1 MWRTF
6 QRAPREEGL
15 VDLRLYGL
23 AWLMCC
29 ALPLTAQTS
38 GFTAL
43 AAEAN
48 HARESDRL
56 DEAVVLYRKALALRP
71 AWAEGWWY
79 LGTLL
84 YDRDDYAGAAYAL
97 GKAVELSPQAGNA
110 VAMLGLCDAKLGRDR
125 DALQHLDKGR
135 TLGVGGDE
143 SLRRVM
149 LYTQGTL
156 LLAAGEFGKAQDA
169 LDLLAREGANQDDLM
184 DALGESVLGIRP
196 ADLAAANSTMREVV
210 RRAGRAEHAAASGD
224 AQVAQAEYGRLAAD
238 TPTFHNVQFAYGRFL
253 LANHLDDQ
261 AVAAFR
267 REIENSPQHLL
278 ARLGI
283 AGALLP
289 TDPAAGLPYAE
300 QAVKL
305 APGLAEAHYLLG
317 ALLLGT
323 GAIEQAITELETA
336 QNKDPAD
343 PRVYFS
349 LGRAYAMA
357 NRREDAARAR
367 AEFARLNKEN
377 PK

>member
-1 MWRTF
+1 M
-6 QRAPREEGL
+6 
-15 VDLRLYGL
+15 RLYGL
-23 AWLMCC
+23 VLLTCC
-29 ALPLTAQTS
+29 ALPLMAQTS

-43 AAEAN
+43 AAQAN
-48 HARESDRL
+48 QARESDRL
-56 DEAVVLYRKALALRP
+56 DEAVVLYRKALALQP

-84 YDRDDYAGAAYAL
+84 YDRDDYAGAADAL
-97 GKAVELSPQAGNA
+97 RKAVELSPQAGSA
-110 VAMLGLCDAKLGRDR
+110 VAMLGLCEARLGRDR
-125 DALQHLDKGR
+125 DALQHLEKGG

-143 SLRRVM
+143 SLHRVM

-156 LLAAGEFGKAQDA
+156 LLAAGEFSKAQEA
-169 LDLLAREGANQDDLM
+169 LDLLARAGADQDELM

-196 ADLAAANSTMREVV
+196 QDLAASDAASDSASDSAKREVV
-210 RRAGRAEHAAASGD
+210 RRAGRAEHVAAIGD
-224 AQVAQAEYGRLAAD
+224 VHAALAEYGRLAAGA
-238 TPTFHNVQFAYGRFL
+238 PKFRNVQFAYGRFL

-283 AGALLP
+283 AGIMVE

-300 QAVKL
+300 QAVQL

-317 ALLLGT
+317 MLLLST
-323 GAIEQAITELETA
+323 GAVERAIAELETA
-336 QNKDPAD
+336 EHKDPAD
-343 PRVYFS
+343 ARVYFA

-357 NRREDAARAR
+357 HRMKDAARAR
-367 AEFARLNKEN
+367 AEFARLSKEN